1 MEDGGYCHGSL
12 WKIESATESELVA
25 MQLVLLNKCSSR
37 VMHKLVDEKDPVPE
51 LEEFSRQMEEM
62 AI

>member
-1 MEDGGYCHGSL
+1 
-12 WKIESATESELVA
+12 
-25 MQLVLLNKCSSR
+25 MQLVLLNKCASR
-37 VMHKLVDEKDPVPE
+37 VMNKHVDEKDPVPE